1 MSVQT
6 YEEAL
11 HSVTLPPSN
20 YYDNI
25 LYFSKGWIK
34 EQGQFTTE
42 ILRSAYESQTT
53 LIPAEPRVYGAV
65 VKDLQ
70 KEKMIQHSG
79 YTTAQNKQA
88 HNRPISLWKV
98 Q

>member
-1 MSVQT
+1 M
-6 YEEAL
+6 
-11 HSVTLPPSN
+11 TLSLSESLEQVVVPIDN

-34 EQGQFTTE
+34 EHGYFTTE

-53 LIPAEPRVYGAV
+53 LIPVEPRVYGAV

-98 Q
+98 N

>member
-1 MSVQT
+1 MTSLSKSLEQV
-6 YEEAL
+6 
-11 HSVTLPPSN
+11 VVPIDN

-25 LYFSKGWIK
+25 LYFSKGWIAQ
-34 EQGQFTTE
+34 QGQFTTE
-42 ILRSAYESQTT
+42 VLRSAYESQTT

-70 KEKMIQHSG
+70 KEKMIQHYG

-88 HNRPISLWKV
+88 HNRPISVWKV
-98 Q
+98 N

>member
-11 HSVTLPPSN
+11 HSVTLAPSN

-34 EQGQFTTE
+34 EHGYFTTE

-98 Q
+98 N

>member
-1 MSVQT
+1 MNLSLSKSLEQV
-6 YEEAL
+6 
-11 HSVTLPPSN
+11 VVPIDN

-34 EQGQFTTE
+34 KQGQFTTE

-53 LIPAEPRVYGAV
+53 LIPAELRVYGAV

-98 Q
+98 N

>member
-1 MSVQT
+1 MN
-6 YEEAL
+6 
-11 HSVTLPPSN
+11 HSLSESLEQVVIPIDN

-34 EQGQFTTE
+34 EHGYFTTE

-88 HNRPISLWKV
+88 HNRPISLWRV
-98 Q
+98 N

>member
-1 MSVQT
+1 MNYQESLKQV
-6 YEEAL
+6 
-11 HSVTLPPSN
+11 VVPIDN

-25 LYFSKGWIK
+25 LYFSKRWIK

-98 Q
+98 N